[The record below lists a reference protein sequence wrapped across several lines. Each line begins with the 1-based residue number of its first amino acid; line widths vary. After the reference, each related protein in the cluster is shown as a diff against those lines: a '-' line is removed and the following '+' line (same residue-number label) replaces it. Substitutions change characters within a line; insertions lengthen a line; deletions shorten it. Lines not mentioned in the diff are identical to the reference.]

1 MNGWYGGGLSLGNP
15 DAGKLALY
23 RTGFLG
29 IVAGSRLDRTTGGV
43 SDKNQQRSM
52 QMMHPVLDRILGSNQ
67 LVTNISHHEQV
78 AIRRFVE
85 GVGVPSSP
93 SRSQLWRTA
102 SAQQRGA

>member
-1 MNGWYGGGLSLGNP
+1 
-15 DAGKLALY
+15 
-23 RTGFLG
+23 
-29 IVAGSRLDRTTGGV
+29 
-43 SDKNQQRSM
+43 
-52 QMMHPVLDRILGSNQ
+52 MMHPVLDRILGSNQ